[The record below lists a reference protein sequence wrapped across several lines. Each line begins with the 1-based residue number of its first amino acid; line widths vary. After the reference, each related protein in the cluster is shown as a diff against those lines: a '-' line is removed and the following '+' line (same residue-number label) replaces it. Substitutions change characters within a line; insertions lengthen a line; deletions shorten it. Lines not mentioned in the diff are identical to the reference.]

1 MTQALRVA
9 LWVPTTTPP
18 DIGDGVVT
26 TNPPDANK
34 ALNTKFLLGG
44 SGGGG
49 GIGEAPSDGQQ
60 YARQNANW
68 TVVVSAAIGSDAPAD
83 GSPYARQDNAWLSL
97 AVTDA
102 GQF

>member
-1 MTQALRVA
+1 MTQAMRVA
-9 LWVPTTTPP
+9 LWVPTTVPP

-34 ALNTKFLLGG
+34 ALVTKFLLGG

-68 TVVVSAAIGSDAPAD
+68 SVVAAAGADAPQD
-83 GSPYARQDNAWLSL
+83 GSPYARQDGNWVSL
-97 AVTDA
+97 AVMDA

>member
-1 MTQALRVA
+1 MTQAMRVA
-9 LWVPTTTPP
+9 LWVPTTVPP
-18 DIGDGVVT
+18 DIGDSVVT
-26 TNPPDANK
+26 TNPQDANK
-34 ALNTKFLLGG
+34 ALPTKFLLGG

-68 TVVVSAAIGSDAPAD
+68 SVVAAAGADAPQD
-83 GSPYARQDNAWLSL
+83 GSPYARQDGNWVSL
-97 AVTDA
+97 AVMDA